1 MLLSL
6 ARDTFQERKKN
17 LLLWGAGLALTL
29 AITLIFWPNDFLVD
43 LAGEVN
49 GSPTLDGEFT
59 GWAGIAKFGHIFLY
73 PLFVCVFAIFEGSFL
88 LAGKTA
94 VGHLT
99 LLMAYPLRR
108 WQILAA
114 RMIYLLGGVM
124 VMTLAANL
132 VGMIAALLHH
142 LPFNYL
148 ADVGQWLKFLFLSAD
163 FALLAALLAALTAR
177 PWVGL
182 LGGAGFLAGTLGV
195 YLAALLAPN
204 LNQLAWASLVY
215 YFLPMPPL
223 GTPAVWL
230 QGLVLLG
237 SGVLLA
243 VGLTRVFDQLDFE

>member
-1 MLLSL
+1 
-6 ARDTFQERKKN
+6 
-17 LLLWGAGLALTL
+17 
-29 AITLIFWPNDFLVD
+29 
-43 LAGEVN
+43 
-49 GSPTLDGEFT
+49 
-59 GWAGIAKFGHIFLY
+59 
-73 PLFVCVFAIFEGSFL
+73 
-88 LAGKTA
+88 
-94 VGHLT
+94 
-99 LLMAYPLRR
+99 
-108 WQILAA
+108 
-114 RMIYLLGGVM
+114 M

-132 VGMIAALLHH
+132 VGMIAALLNH

-148 ADVGQWLKFLFLSAD
+148 TEVGQWLKFLFLGAD

-182 LGGAGFLAGTLGV
+182 LGGAGLLAGTLGA

-215 YFLPMPPL
+215 YYLPMPPL

-237 SGVLLA
+237 CGVFLA